1 MRAFPKNALA
11 LKRDRW
17 LVPYSDFL
25 TLLLAVFAVF
35 FALERSH
42 KYTARQIVDAALG
55 KPVPRIAVPPPASVP
70 APTVAAPAA
79 TAAQPADGKIIDALR
94 REFGAQIARGEADLR
109 VSPRGVVVSLNQAA
123 LFRPGHAEPD
133 PASYANFERLA
144 RVIGNLPNAIRL
156 EGHTDDR
163 PIRNSRFHDNWELSA
178 ARGIAILELL
188 VNRYHL
194 ARERLSVA
202 GFAEINPLTSNQDA
216 EGRAHNRRV
225 DVVIL
230 N

>member
-1 MRAFPKNALA
+1 
-11 LKRDRW
+11 
-17 LVPYSDFL
+17 
-25 TLLLAVFAVF
+25 
-35 FALERSH
+35 
-42 KYTARQIVDAALG
+42 
-55 KPVPRIAVPPPASVP
+55 
-70 APTVAAPAA
+70 
-79 TAAQPADGKIIDALR
+79 
-94 REFGAQIARGEADLR
+94 
-109 VSPRGVVVSLNQAA
+109 VVVSLNQAA